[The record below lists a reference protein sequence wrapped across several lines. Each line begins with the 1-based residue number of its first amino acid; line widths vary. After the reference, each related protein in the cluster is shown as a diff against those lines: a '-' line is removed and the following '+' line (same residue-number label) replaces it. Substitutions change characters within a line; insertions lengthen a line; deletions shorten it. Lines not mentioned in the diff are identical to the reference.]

1 MNWQIDKTTLVKWAL
16 EMMIVFCGVYLAF
29 WLNGYSQQIAE
40 DKRKVEYCE
49 VFILELRYLSNFLER
64 DSARLDSIRQ
74 HFQSELTAGKRP
86 LPKPVKLSFDFE
98 GLIIRAV
105 SQDRSFEAL
114 GINLIGKIA
123 IGNNAVL
130 AVNNRYIQY
139 QSYTLEILVPNLD
152 EPVSEYYSE
161 DGKLKE
167 KYRWYMDMLSEI
179 IAYGRD
185 LKTMID
191 ERAIPDVQ
199 NIISKLL

>member
-1 MNWQIDKTTLVKWAL
+1 MNWHIDRTTLVKWAL

-49 VFILELRYLSNFLER
+49 VFILELRYLSNFLEQ

-74 HFQSELTAGKRP
+74 AFQTELAEDKQP
-86 LPKPVKLSFDFE
+86 LPKPIKLSFDFE

-123 IGNNAVL
+123 IGNNAVQAL
-130 AVNNRYIQY
+130 KNRYAQY
-139 QSYTLEILVPNLD
+139 QSYTRGILLPNLD
-152 EPVSEYYSE
+152 KPASEYYSD
-161 DGKLKE
+161 DGQLKE
-167 KYRWYMDMLSEI
+167 KYHWYMEMLSEI
-179 IAYGRD
+179 IGYAEN
-185 LKTMID
+185 LKMVID
-191 ERAIPDVQ
+191 DRAIPDVQ
-199 NIISKLL
+199 NIISKLQ

>member
-29 WLNGYSQQIAE
+29 WLNSYSQQIAE

-74 HFQSELTAGKRP
+74 SFQSELAAGNRP
-86 LPKPVKLSFDFE
+86 LPKPIKLSFDFE

-114 GINLIGKIA
+114 GISLIGKIA

-130 AVNNRYIQY
+130 ALNNRYTLY
-139 QSYTLEILVPNLD
+139 QSYTREILLPNLD
-152 EPVSEYYSE
+152 EPTGEYYGE

-167 KYRWYMDMLSEI
+167 KYRWYMNMLSEI
-179 IAYGRD
+179 IAYARN
-185 LKTMID
+185 LKMVID
-191 ERAIPDVQ
+191 DRAIPDVQ
-199 NIISKLL
+199 NIISKLQ